1 VINLALG
8 DIDMCELERC
18 NRAVARTGQ
27 DRERNQRAVPPLDF
41 GGRRHGMDDVANLL
55 KCRNPRR
62 AGRFGDPGLLRRE
75 VEVLGIR
82 IGDTGLVAG
91 LSGEPDEKPFQCG
104 HGGVQRR
111 LAQRLTAAVAPLVGK
126 IALEG
131 LGLLDMERLE
141 VLVPGIILK
150 PGNGLRYCI
159 DALLTVALSLGKVPE
174 VLALFC

>member
-1 VINLALG
+1 
-8 DIDMCELERC
+8 
-18 NRAVARTGQ
+18 
-27 DRERNQRAVPPLDF
+27 
-41 GGRRHGMDDVANLL
+41 
-55 KCRNPRR
+55 
-62 AGRFGDPGLLRRE
+62 
-75 VEVLGIR
+75 
-82 IGDTGLVAG
+82 
-91 LSGEPDEKPFQCG
+91 
-104 HGGVQRR
+104 
-111 LAQRLTAAVAPLVGK
+111 VAPLVGK